1 MKEVLENCDDFLL
14 PSQVET
20 LRIDINSMRI
30 LETFGAQGEIRMF
43 RVDRVPADARP
54 SPMANALTQT
64 LIRFL
69 AVRAAS
75 CPSNAC
81 THG

>member
-1 MKEVLENCDDFLL
+1 MLENCDDFLL

-20 LRIDINSMRI
+20 LLRIDINSMRI

-54 SPMANALTQT
+54 SPMANALPQT

-69 AVRAAS
+69 AVRVAS

-81 THG
+81 KHG

>member
-1 MKEVLENCDDFLL
+1 MLENCDDFLL

-20 LRIDINSMRI
+20 LLRIDINSMRI

-43 RVDRVPADARP
+43 RVGRVPADARP
-54 SPMANALTQT
+54 SPIANALPQT

-69 AVRAAS
+69 AVRVAS

-81 THG
+81 KHG